1 MPRRVSLP
9 GAAELFGAGAT
20 EHVAPAADPD
30 PSEAADPDAGAGATT
45 APQTVADRADPA
57 PDQLNEVRVVD
68 EPEAEESGVDQPETR
83 QPGAGGGTGRVKHEE
98 KITVYISSD
107 ELLNLERTRL
117 SLRAEHGMAVD
128 RGRIVREALAL
139 VLGDFGENGV
149 DSQLVGRLSQP

>member
-20 EHVAPAADPD
+20 EHVAPAADP
-30 PSEAADPDAGAGATT
+30 SEAGDPDTGVGATT
-45 APQTVADRADPA
+45 APQAVADRADPA
-57 PDQLNEVRVVD
+57 PVQLDEAGVVD
-68 EPEAEESGVDQPETR
+68 EPEAEESGVDQPEAR
-83 QPGAGGGTGRVKHEE
+83 QPGVGGGTGRVKHEE